1 MVCDMARDDQVKAGS
16 DGDGSADATTGSTH
30 AAAGPVDAA
39 GPVSAAGPVD
49 AAGPVSAAGPVGAAG
64 VDEAAQPD
72 PVAAQVS
79 PALVLRWAAAAT
91 VGVLAVLVT
100 AYLLYAVR
108 DILVLVVIALFI
120 AVSLDPA
127 VRWLIRKGLRRSH
140 AVTIAILVVLTL
152 FGVFI
157 WSIVPPLVDQ
167 GGKLFADLPGYL
179 RRLPAESKTFRELS
193 DRYNLTDRL
202 SALAASLPTKV
213 AGSAVAFAQKFFG
226 AVLSTLTV
234 LVLTIYFMSD
244 MPRMRRGLVR
254 LFPHRRR
261 PQVAEIINV
270 VVDKVGAY
278 MIGNL
283 IISLF
288 AGVSTFVCLELVRVP
303 FALPLA
309 ITVAVADL
317 IPLIGASLGA
327 VLAVLVTSFTADL
340 WPAGV
345 IVLIFFIVYQQV
357 ENYLI
362 APRVL
367 RNTVDLSSVAVLL
380 VALIGGS
387 VLGVVGALMA
397 IPIAAAVKAVLTPTI
412 AAMHQ
417 PPPPVAAVPE
427 SK

>member
-1 MVCDMARDDQVKAGS
+1 MTAVEEKPQGRRGEPL
-16 DGDGSADATTGSTH
+16 GSAGI
-30 AAAGPVDAA
+30 
-39 GPVSAAGPVD
+39 
-49 AAGPVSAAGPVGAAG
+49 
-64 VDEAAQPD
+64 DETAEPT
-72 PVAAQVS
+72 PVAGQVS
-79 PALVLRWAAAAT
+79 PGLVFRWAAAAT
-91 VGVLAVLVT
+91 LGVLLVLLT
-100 AYLLYAVR
+100 GYALYTVR
-108 DILVLVVIALFI
+108 SILVLVVIALFV

-127 VRWLIRKGLRRSH
+127 VRWLVKRGLGRST
-140 AVTIAILVVLTL
+140 AVSLVILFVLVL

-167 GGKLFADLPGYL
+167 GGKLVSDLPGYL
-179 RRLPAESKTFRELS
+179 RKLPQQSKPFRELS
-193 DRYNLTDRL
+193 DRYNLTNRL
-202 SALAASLPTKV
+202 SALAADLPTRV
-213 AGSAVAFAQKFFG
+213 AGSAVSFVQQFFG
-226 AVLSTLTV
+226 AVLSTVTV
-234 LVLTIYFMSD
+234 LVLTIYFMAD

-261 PQVAEIINV
+261 PQVAEIVNV

-288 AGVSTFVCLELVRVP
+288 AGVCTFMCLALLKVP

-309 ITVAVADL
+309 ITVAIADL
-317 IPLIGASLGA
+317 IPLVGATLGA
-327 VLAVLVTSFTADL
+327 ALCVLVTFFTVDL

-345 IVLIFFIVYQQV
+345 VVLIFFIVYQQV

-387 VLGVVGALMA
+387 ILGVVGALMA
-397 IPIAAAVKAVLTPTI
+397 IPIAAAVKVVITPTI
-412 AAMHQ
+412 ATMHQ
-417 PPPPVAAVPE
+417 PPPPAEAVSE
-427 SK
+427 SQVP

>member
-1 MVCDMARDDQVKAGS
+1 MP
-16 DGDGSADATTGSTH
+16 AT
-30 AAAGPVDAA
+30 
-39 GPVSAAGPVD
+39 
-49 AAGPVSAAGPVGAAG
+49 
-64 VDEAAQPD
+64 
-72 PVAAQVS
+72 
-79 PALVLRWAAAAT
+79 LVLRWAAAAT
-91 VGVLAVLVT
+91 VGVLTVLVT

-108 DILVLVVIALFI
+108 SILVLVVIALFV

-127 VRWLIRKGLRRSH
+127 VRWLIRKGLRRSY
-140 AVTIAILVVLTL
+140 AVTIVILVGLIL
-152 FGVFI
+152 FAAFV
-157 WSIVPPLVDQ
+157 WSVVPPLVDQ
-167 GGKLFADLPGYL
+167 GSRLIGDLPGYL
-179 RRLPAESKTFRELS
+179 RRLTAESRAYRELS
-193 DRYNLTDRL
+193 DRYNLTERL
-202 SALAASLPTKV
+202 TAAATSLPGKI
-213 AGSAVAFAQKFFG
+213 AGGAVGFVQKFFG
-226 AVLSTLTV
+226 AVLSTVTV
-234 LVLTIYFMSD
+234 LVLSIYFMAD

-288 AGVSTFVCLELVRVP
+288 AGVSTFICLELVRVP

-309 ITVAVADL
+309 ITVALADL
-317 IPLIGASLGA
+317 IPLVGATLGA
-327 VLAVLVTSFTADL
+327 ALATLVTFFTVDVF
-340 WPAGV
+340 PGGV
-345 IVLIFFIVYQQV
+345 IVVVFFLVYQQV

-397 IPIAAAVKAVLTPTI
+397 IPIAAAVKVVLSPAI

-417 PPPPVAAVPE
+417 PPPPVEATSGGAPDR
-427 SK
+427 